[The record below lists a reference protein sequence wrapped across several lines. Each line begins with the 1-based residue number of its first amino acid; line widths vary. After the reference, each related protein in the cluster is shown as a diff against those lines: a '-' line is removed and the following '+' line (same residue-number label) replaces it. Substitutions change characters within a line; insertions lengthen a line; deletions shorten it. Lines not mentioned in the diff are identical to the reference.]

1 MPYLYARKRK
11 IGEETRCLPLKM
23 DAIESVTCFFMAAVL
38 LGGLLA
44 EYFLGLW
51 WVDYLA
57 TGVILA
63 FVAREAIESYRE
75 LHEVE

>member
-1 MPYLYARKRK
+1 
-11 IGEETRCLPLKM
+11 
-23 DAIESVTCFFMAAVL
+23 MAAVL

-51 WVDYLA
+51 WADYLA
-57 TGVILA
+57 TGVILV